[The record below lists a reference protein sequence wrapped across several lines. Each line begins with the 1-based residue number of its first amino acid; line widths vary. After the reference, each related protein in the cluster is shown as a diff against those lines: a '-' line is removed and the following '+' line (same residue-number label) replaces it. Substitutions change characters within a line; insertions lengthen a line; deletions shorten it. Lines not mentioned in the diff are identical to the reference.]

1 MERTRIETDGLDR
14 MQDDDILQQHGYPFP
29 LRKNALSIIA
39 PDEEMLDTGTECAN
53 SLKRNLRIQMKTARP
68 LPSYLVQRYHGWR
81 ATTFSENHAWYKR
94 LASEGQRP
102 RAMIVSCCDSRVHV
116 TSIFGADSGEF
127 FIHRNIANLVP
138 PYEADGE
145 PHGTSAAVEYA
156 VTSLKVAHL
165 IVIGHSNC
173 GGVMGCHA
181 MCSGKAPELE
191 ERSSFVG
198 RWMDILR
205 PGYERV
211 AGVGDEKDQ
220 IKALEMQAVLIS
232 LENLMTFPFVRE
244 AVDNDELTIHG
255 LWTDIGEGGLL
266 QYDSDKDAFQPV

>member
-1 MERTRIETDGLDR
+1 
-14 MQDDDILQQHGYPFP
+14 
-29 LRKNALSIIA
+29 
-39 PDEEMLDTGTECAN
+39 MLN
-53 SLKRNLRIQMKTARP
+53 ARP
-68 LPSYLVQRYHGWR
+68 LPSYLVQRYHGWH
-81 ATTFSENHAWYKR
+81 ATTFAENHAWYRR

-116 TSIFGADSGEF
+116 TSIFGADTGEF

-138 PYEADGE
+138 PYEPDGE
-145 PHGTSAAVEYA
+145 AHGTSAAVEFA
-156 VTSLKVAHL
+156 VTSLKVAHV

-173 GGVMGCHA
+173 GGVQGCHA

-191 ERSSFVG
+191 EASSFVG

-211 AGVGDEKDQ
+211 SRKGTEDEQ
-220 IKALEMQAVLIS
+220 IRALEMESVVIS

-244 AVDNDELTIHG
+244 AVEKDDLSLHG

-266 QYDSDKDAFQPV
+266 QFDPDSASFNRV